1 MGGYVPYTIS
11 IGNFKRRDCKMK
23 ATRFHQHG
31 GPEVL
36 TYEDAPEPTP
46 EDGQAVVRLEAI
58 GLNYID
64 TYHREGLYPV
74 DLPCTPGVEGAG
86 TVTAVGDGVTDVAV
100 GDRVGYAGAIGAYA
114 EAAAV
119 PTDRLVPLP
128 DDVDAEA
135 AAGIMLQGMTAHYLA
150 TGSYPLKPG
159 DTALIHAAAGGVGLL
174 LVQIAKMRGARVI
187 GTVSTEEKEQL
198 ARGAGAD
205 EVIRYTEAD
214 FEAEVRRLTENA
226 GVEVVFDSVGKTTF
240 DKGLNLLKP
249 RGTMVLFGQ
258 SSGPVPPVDPQV
270 LSQKGSVFLTRPTL
284 VHYTVT
290 RQDLLERAGEVL
302 GWVGEGKLNVRVGAR
317 FALADAADAH
327 RALEGRKTTGKVLL
341 HP

>member
-1 MGGYVPYTIS
+1 
-11 IGNFKRRDCKMK
+11 
-23 ATRFHQHG
+23 
-31 GPEVL
+31 
-36 TYEDAPEPTP
+36 
-46 EDGQAVVRLEAI
+46 
-58 GLNYID
+58 
-64 TYHREGLYPV
+64 
-74 DLPCTPGVEGAG
+74 
-86 TVTAVGDGVTDVAV
+86 
-100 GDRVGYAGAIGAYA
+100 
-114 EAAAV
+114 V

-174 LVQIAKMRGARVI
+174 LVQIAKMRGACVI

-284 VHYTVT
+284 VHYTLT

-341 HP
+341 QP

>member
-1 MGGYVPYTIS
+1 
-11 IGNFKRRDCKMK
+11 MK
-23 ATRFHQHG
+23 ATRFHHHG

-36 TYEDAPEPTP
+36 SFEDMAEPTP
-46 EDGQAVVRLEAI
+46 AEGQALVRLEAI

-86 TVTAVGDGVTDVAV
+86 TVTAIGAGVTEVAV

-114 EAAAV
+114 EMAAV
-119 PTDRLVPLP
+119 PVDRLVPLP
-128 DDVDAEA
+128 AGVDAEA
-135 AAGIMLQGMTAHYLA
+135 AAAVLLQGMTAHYLA
-150 TGSYPLKPG
+150 TGSYPLKAG

-174 LVQIAKMRGARVI
+174 LVQIAKMRGAKVI
-187 GTVSTEEKEQL
+187 ATVSTPEKEQL
-198 ARGAGAD
+198 ARDAGAD

-214 FEAEVRRLTENA
+214 FEVEVQKLTNDA
-226 GVEVVFDSVGKTTF
+226 GVDVVFDSVGKTTF

-249 RGTMVLFGQ
+249 LGTMVLFGQ
-258 SSGPVPPVDPQV
+258 SSGPVPPLDPQV
-270 LSQKGSVFLTRPTL
+270 LCQRGSLFLTRPTMA
-284 VHYTVT
+284 HYTLT
-290 RQDLLERAGEVL
+290 RQALLDRAGEIL
-302 GWVGEGKLNVRVGAR
+302 NWVDAGKLNVRVGAR

-341 HP
+341 QP